1 METENEA
8 KQMICPIMSASKPS
22 HEAVKCRASECMWWV
37 EVNISASSVCR
48 GRCGMV
54 PDHG

>member
-1 METENEA
+1 
-8 KQMICPIMSASKPS
+8 
-22 HEAVKCRASECMWWV
+22 MWWV